1 MFRAN
6 FFTTQQLEDVTKN
19 ILHQSDL
26 NRFQHKWVYGDNQ

>member
-1 MFRAN
+1 MFRAK

-26 NRFQHKWVYGDNQ
+26 NRFEQKWAYGDNQ